1 MTDTRAIVI
10 ANPNDGPALPVVVQS
25 HLGQLLAAAYAQLD
39 ISPDL
44 PKRLD
49 MLLAQLQQV
58 TIRSEDRRPDAFHD
72 GLLAAAPSLRR
83 YAMSLTRDYT
93 AAEDLVQDTL
103 LRAWRSQGRFEAGTN
118 LDAWLFTILRNQFYT
133 GARKSW
139 REVSGT
145 DGALGAR
152 LTSAPEQMGHL
163 DLKDVQAALS
173 RLSAEMREALLLV
186 TIEGMDH
193 EQAAAAMGCQ
203 VGTIKSRVSR
213 ARQKLAALLG
223 YDGSEVGADG
233 VTLSA
238 MEAPAE

>member
-1 MTDTRAIVI
+1 MTDTPAIDT
-10 ANPNDGPALPVVVQS
+10 ANPNDGPTLPVAVRS
-25 HLGQLLAAAYAQLD
+25 HLGQLLAATYAQSDTPLE
-39 ISPDL
+39 L
-44 PKRLD
+44 PERLD
-49 MLLAQLQQV
+49 KLLAQLQQV
-58 TIRSEDRRPDAFHD
+58 LIRSEDRRPDTFRT

-133 GARKSW
+133 GARKGR
-139 REVSGT
+139 REVSDT
-145 DGALGAR
+145 DGALGAL

-173 RLSAEMREALLLV
+173 RLSADMREALLLV
-186 TIEGMDH
+186 TIEGMDY

-203 VGTIKSRVSR
+203 VGTIKSRVCR
-213 ARQKLAALLG
+213 ARQKLTALLG
-223 YDGSEVGADG
+223 FDGSEVGIDG

>member
-1 MTDTRAIVI
+1 MSDTRAIVT
-10 ANPNDGPALPVVVQS
+10 ANPNDGPTLPVAVRS
-25 HLGQLLAAAYAQLD
+25 HLGQLLAAAYAQSDTPLY
-39 ISPDL
+39 L
-44 PKRLD
+44 PERLD
-49 MLLAQLQQV
+49 ELLAQLRQV
-58 TIRSEDRRPDAFHD
+58 LIRSEDREADAFRT
-72 GLLAAAPSLRR
+72 GLLASAPSLRR
-83 YAMSLTRDYT
+83 FAMSLTRDYT

-103 LRAWRSQGRFEAGTN
+103 MKAWRPQRQFEAGTN
-118 LDAWLFTILRNQFYT
+118 LDAWLFTILRNQFYA
-133 GARKSW
+133 GARRSW

-145 DGALGAR
+145 DGAHGAR

-163 DLKDVQAALS
+163 DLKDAQAALS
-173 RLSAEMREALLLV
+173 RLSADMREALLLV
-186 TIEGMDH
+186 TIEGMDY

-203 VGTIKSRVSR
+203 VGTIKSRVCR